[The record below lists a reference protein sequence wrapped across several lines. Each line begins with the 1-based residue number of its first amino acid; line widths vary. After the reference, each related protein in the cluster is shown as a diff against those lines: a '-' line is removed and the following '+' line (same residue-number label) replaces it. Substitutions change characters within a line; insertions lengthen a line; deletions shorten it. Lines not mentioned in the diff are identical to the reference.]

1 MTGNDDFPTPPA
13 ALTELATACVDLESA
28 ITAAKD
34 GGRTATAAKRRQVNV
49 VIQVLRILAGNVTTA
64 ARGDEMVIRNSGFD
78 VKRTSTPAGELPT
91 PTDLQALISPHRGR
105 IDLTWKSVR
114 GSRLYSVFQ
123 SSSELLDEASWV
135 LIGHS
140 TRARYSVT
148 GLNSAKTYWFR
159 VAAIGTLG
167 ASPVSDPAQC
177 MSL

>member
-78 VKRTSTPAGELPT
+78 VKRTSTPVGELPT